1 MKIKKYRVVMT
12 TLEREPAFS
21 NGHFGILHVN
31 SMIGKY
37 RRGVAACMH
46 VFLVYIL
53 NLPGVQLRK
62 M

>member
-1 MKIKKYRVVMT
+1 MA

-37 RRGVAACMH
+37 KRGVAACMH